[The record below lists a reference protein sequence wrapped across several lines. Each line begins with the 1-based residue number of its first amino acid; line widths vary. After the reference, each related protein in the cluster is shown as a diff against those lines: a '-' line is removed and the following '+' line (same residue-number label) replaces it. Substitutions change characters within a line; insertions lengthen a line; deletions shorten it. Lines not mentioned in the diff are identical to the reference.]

1 MSKTTQEFFPQQYDN
16 GNILSERGCEPHL
29 SCDGNSA
36 VFKGILTHALAFTT
50 TIVPGEDN
58 KIIPKL
64 KASAKAAGQQCSGGS
79 DGKTC
84 GDRWYQPTWDGKSG
98 LEQQISV
105 LSVMTGSLV
114 HGFQSGGG
122 GGGGAPKSS
131 NSGGTSQSD
140 PNAGTGSGS
149 GHSNG
154 PQLKKITAGDRAG
167 ASILTIVFL
176 VGWIGGTVWLT
187 VI

>member
-1 MSKTTQEFFPQQYDN
+1 M
-16 GNILSERGCEPHL
+16 
-29 SCDGNSA
+29 
-36 VFKGILTHALAFTT
+36 AFAT
-50 TIVPGEDN
+50 TIIPGEDN
-58 KIIPKL
+58 KILPKL
-64 KASAKAAGQQCSGGS
+64 KASAKAAAQQCSGGS

-84 GDRWYQPTWDGKSG
+84 GQRWYQPNWDGSSG
-98 LEQQISV
+98 LEQQISA
-105 LSVMTGSLV
+105 LSVITSSLV
-114 HGFQSGGG
+114 HGFNSGGS
-122 GGGGAPKSS
+122 GGGAPKSS

-140 PNAGTGSGS
+140 PNAGTGGGS
-149 GHSNG
+149 NSNSHG